1 MADAA
6 TPLGVFAPRCEL
18 CGGPA
23 PPRHG
28 NSRRGGFL
36 DVMSE
41 AVGAFQ
47 VWACE
52 ACGSKDSA
60 LLPRPITPHESQ
72 ILKGVRSDQGS
83 IADRG
88 VLDPAGLTQKDTS
101 GDVSRFDAKQISDWH
116 LLCSVRGVGPVAAGA
131 VHSAGLTAAE
141 VIEDPSRFPL
151 KGKRAASVVKSI
163 GALTHRDRETSIS
176 FAENQLVRAADCGV
190 TIIGYDDVDYPPL
203 VRNSN
208 NPIPILWACGN
219 LSILRSSRSIACV
232 GSRQIRRPYS
242 DLQEAFVE
250 TAVHEDFV
258 IVSGF
263 AMGADSIGHRRAL
276 QTGGSTI
283 CVMPCGADRVFPPE
297 NRGLWQ
303 QLMDSGRAVFVSE
316 FALGRA
322 AEKLTLRK
330 RNKLI
335 VAASQG
341 VLVAQSS
348 CSGGAM
354 NAFRAGLEQKK
365 PIATFDPDGT
375 GETSGNEEIKSAS
388 GRGTSAFPVKPAAPE
403 YREWLTALSSWI

>member
-1 MADAA
+1 M
-6 TPLGVFAPRCEL
+6 
-18 CGGPA
+18 
-23 PPRHG
+23 
-28 NSRRGGFL
+28 
-36 DVMSE
+36 DVMTE
-41 AVGAFQ
+41 AVGTFQ

-52 ACGSKDSA
+52 ACGSQDGA

-88 VLDPAGLTQKDTS
+88 VLDAAGLTKKDAR
-101 GDVSRFDAKQISDWH
+101 GDVSRLDAKQIADWH
-116 LLCSVRGVGPVAAGA
+116 LLCSVRGLGPVAAGA

-163 GALTHRDRETSIS
+163 GALTGRDREASLS

-190 TIIGYDDVDYPPL
+190 TIIGYEDVDYPPL
-203 VRNSN
+203 VRDSN
-208 NPIPILWACGN
+208 NPIPILWARGN
-219 LSILRSSRSIACV
+219 LSILRSNRAIACV

-242 DLQEAFVE
+242 DLQESFVE

-276 QTGGSTI
+276 QAGGSTI

-297 NRGLWQ
+297 NRDLWQ
-303 QLMDSGRAVFVSE
+303 QLLDSGRAVFVSE
-316 FALGRA
+316 FALGRG

-335 VAASQG
+335 VAAAQG

-375 GETSGNEEIKSAS
+375 GDTSGNEEIKSAN
-388 GRGTSAFPVKPAAPE
+388 GRGTSTFPVKPATPE
-403 YREWLTALSSWI
+403 YRQWLTALSSWI